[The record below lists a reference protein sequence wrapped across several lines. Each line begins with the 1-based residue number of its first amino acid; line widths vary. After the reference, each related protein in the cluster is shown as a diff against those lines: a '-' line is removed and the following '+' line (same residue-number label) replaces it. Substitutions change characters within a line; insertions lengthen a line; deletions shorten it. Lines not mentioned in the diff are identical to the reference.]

1 MKLYKPK
8 EDFQKSLNVQN
19 SYIEVLKVYHKELL
33 EKARKAKGYQKAKFN
48 VDLFELAQKLDSQIE
63 LLKEKVWHYNDV
75 FIKSYDEELKQC
87 EEKFETIWAEALKYI
102 DKNLNK
108 NTEIC
113 NKIKFLTEDY
123 LSLDKENKDHIEI
136 KNVLY
141 KDLTSL
147 LNMDK

>member
-48 VDLFELAQKLDSQIE
+48 VDLFELAQKLDTQIE

-75 FIKSYDEELKQC
+75 FIKAYDKELKEC
-87 EEKFETIWAEALKYI
+87 EEQFEKIWEDALKYV
-102 DKNLNK
+102 DKNIEK

-136 KNVLY
+136 KNVLF
-141 KDLTSL
+141 KDLKSL
-147 LNMDK
+147 LSMDK

>member
-75 FIKSYDEELKQC
+75 FIKPYDEELKQC
-87 EEKFETIWAEALKYI
+87 EEQFEATWANALKYV
-102 DKNLNK
+102 DKNLDK

-141 KDLTSL
+141 KDLKSL